1 MIKKLFFIIIV
12 VVMAAACGNRK
23 SGIVFDSATMPV
35 QTVYDAKT
43 MFTDRGC
50 LQMLLE
56 QPVLHNY
63 EDEEKTQIS
72 PSGIEMSFYDKQTSK
87 LEVYIR
93 ADSAVNS
100 QSSKLMRFYR
110 NVVIYDYRKGDTIT
124 TEALYWNQ
132 DKRKIYSDVYT
143 RQAGLKSVT
152 TGTGFD
158 ADEQLNNINIRNP
171 QFELF

>member
-1 MIKKLFFIIIV
+1 MIKKYFFIAFTVIIV
-12 VVMAAACGNRK
+12 AACKDRR
-23 SGIVFDSATMPV
+23 SGIIFDSATMPT

-43 MFTDRGC
+43 MFTDRGQ

-56 QPVLHNY
+56 QPILYNY
-63 EDEEKTQIS
+63 EDKEKTQIS
-72 PSGIEMSFYDKQTSK
+72 PKGIEMSFYDKEMGN

-100 QSSKLMRFYR
+100 QASKLMRFYY

-124 TEALYWNQ
+124 TEMINWDQ
-132 DKRKIYSDVYT
+132 EKRIIYSDVYT
-143 RQAGLKSVT
+143 RQANANVVT

-158 ADEQLNNINIRNP
+158 SDEEMNNVVIRNSSIA
-171 QFELF
+171 F